1 MNRRFLTACLY
12 SLSLFGCLS
21 RANSQAIPAMERPIQ
36 LEGGAG
42 FSFASPDYGGTSSA
56 GTMILVPYIKGF
68 TLFGDAVYHRRFG
81 LEAEAHF
88 DSILTPKDIGENTY
102 MIGPKVSLI
111 REGRMNL
118 YVKALGGIGAFEYQ
132 KGVYAASHTDTY
144 GAFAIGGGIEFNAS
158 RHITVRAI
166 DIEQQS
172 WPGFAPNG
180 LKPFVTTLGIAY
192 RE

>member
-1 MNRRFLTACLY
+1 MNRRFLTTCLC
-12 SLSLFGCLS
+12 SLSLFSGLAI
-21 RANSQAIPAMERPIQ
+21 ANSQAIPAMQRAIQ
-36 LEGGAG
+36 LEGGGG

-56 GTMILVPYIKGF
+56 GTMTLVPYIKGF
-68 TLFGDAVYHRRFG
+68 TLFGDATYHRRFG
-81 LEAEAHF
+81 LEVEAHL
-88 DSILTPKDIGENTY
+88 DSILTTKDIGENTY
-102 MIGPKVSLI
+102 MIGPKISLI
-111 REGRMNL
+111 REGRANL

-132 KGVYAASHTDTY
+132 KGSYANPHTDTY

-172 WPGFAPNG
+172 WPGFAPHG

-192 RE
+192 RD